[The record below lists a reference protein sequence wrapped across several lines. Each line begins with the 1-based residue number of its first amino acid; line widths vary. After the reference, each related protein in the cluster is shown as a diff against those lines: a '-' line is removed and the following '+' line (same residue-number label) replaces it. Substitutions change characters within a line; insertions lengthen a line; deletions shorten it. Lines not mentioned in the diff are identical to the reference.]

1 MDRVKIYRWADAPNE
16 YRRRFARIRRDWITY
31 VPKGHSLGATH
42 WTRRLQDT
50 VERTSRDG
58 STLIAG
64 NEPELGEM
72 N

>member
-1 MDRVKIYRWADAPNE
+1 MALADGSRGYAGSP
-16 YRRRFARIRRDWITY
+16 T

-50 VERTSRDG
+50 VERT
-58 STLIAG
+58 